1 MMAVTKLMVLTRTVA
16 WLSALIIIVLSVVAD
31 NMRPRVMADDRCEHF
46 AAYFIAGSLLAISYS
61 RPRQLLSNGIVLAI
75 CAGVLEIAQ
84 SWIPGPDVERRR
96 FRGEYVRCLD
106 RHRPHRRSQTG
117 TGQHCCRFSTE
128 MDGLIR
134 VPDGKTNFV

>member
-1 MMAVTKLMVLTRTVA
+1 MAVTKLMVLTRTVA

-84 SWIPGPDVERRR
+84 SWIPGRTSSAGDFVASTFGAWIAIVLIGVLRRAR
-96 FRGEYVRCLD
+96 DSIAAVSL
-106 RHRPHRRSQTG
+106 PKW
-117 TGQHCCRFSTE
+117 
-128 MDGLIR
+128 MA
-134 VPDGKTNFV
+134 

>member
-84 SWIPGPDVERRR
+84 SWIPGRTSSAGDFVASTFGAWIAIVLIGVLRRAR
-96 FRGEYVRCLD
+96 DSIAAVSL
-106 RHRPHRRSQTG
+106 PKW
-117 TGQHCCRFSTE
+117 
-128 MDGLIR
+128 MA
-134 VPDGKTNFV
+134 

>member
-1 MMAVTKLMVLTRTVA
+1 MTKLMVLTRTVA

-84 SWIPGPDVERRR
+84 SWIPGRTSSAGDFVASTFGAWIAIVLIGVLRRAR
-96 FRGEYVRCLD
+96 DSIAAVSL
-106 RHRPHRRSQTG
+106 PKW
-117 TGQHCCRFSTE
+117 
-128 MDGLIR
+128 MA
-134 VPDGKTNFV
+134 